1 MVDLCEKSGCLEFLI
16 KAGPDRTSVIVP
28 LIMMMI
34 IWNAIFSD
42 VVRKNY
48 KPRSPIL
55 KAKFSETGPET
66 YLETCTEIKDYYI
79 EIGKCDKMLYL
90 LNNQAMLQVS

>member
-1 MVDLCEKSGCLEFLI
+1 
-16 KAGPDRTSVIVP
+16 
-28 LIMMMI
+28 MMI
-34 IWNAIFSD
+34 FWNAIFSD

-66 YLETCTEIKDYYI
+66 YLETCTEIKDYNI

-90 LNNQAMLQVS
+90 LNNQAMLQVSWNPASMYHPFDKETDTRPELESMKL